1 MIKLKSLQVENF
13 KAFGARAKIPFAP
26 ITLLFGANSA
36 GKSSILQVLYLL
48 KQTREQRRPE
58 AVLLPRVDAG
68 YVDLGSF
75 YELIF
80 NHELERTLKI
90 RTAFAENGEDEAIE
104 LHFEIRTP
112 DGEIELKRLEVFSG
126 EMVAPD
132 FGFELTS
139 FPDTDASDSSAVTDD
154 TTSTD
159 GRWFSA
165 NAWMTCSSVTQ
176 RQEYWKED
184 FETAKRNQKKHEA
197 VRQLRALV
205 TQASDLSNREKE
217 QIQETIEFYQ
227 SDFNLAQFTEWATR
241 RVRNT
246 RIPLRG
252 FLPDSHTVMPFSES
266 SFIWQVT
273 SAVLYRNVAEAKA
286 FYFGNALGNLLARVF
301 PLGPLRTSPERW
313 YIPTGNRPRDVGYK
327 GEWLPDLLYNNAALV
342 EETNRWLRR
351 FKTGYGLRVET
362 VAPDAKDLYQI
373 RLQEYRRATEN
384 ASYSWMDVGYGISQ
398 LLPFI
403 VQCLTAQG
411 RIISTEQP
419 EIHIHPQLQAE
430 LGDLLA
436 QAIKPPYENQFLIE
450 THSEHLIL
458 RLQKLVRKGILKKDD
473 VSVIYV
479 TKSKDGSRV
488 QRLRMDDEGGF
499 VDAWPDG
506 FFPERL
512 NELL

>member
-1 MIKLKSLQVENF
+1 MINLKSLHIENF
-13 KAFGARAKIPFAP
+13 KAFGERARIPFAP
-26 ITLLFGANSA
+26 ITLLFGANST

-48 KQTREQRRPE
+48 KQTREQRWPE
-58 AVLLPRVDAG
+58 AVLLPRVESG

-80 NHELERTLKI
+80 NHEPERSLKI
-90 RTAFAENGEDEAIE
+90 RVAFAENGKDEAIE
-104 LHFEIRTP
+104 LHFGNRVS
-112 DGEIELKRLEVFSG
+112 DGEIELERLEVFSN
-126 EMVAPD
+126 EMDTPD
-132 FGFELTS
+132 FGFELTRFS
-139 FPDTDASDSSAVTDD
+139 DMDASNDAGVTEDSTVMDD
-154 TTSTD
+154 T
-159 GRWFSA
+159 WLSA
-165 NAWMTCSSVTQ
+165 NAWMKCSSVTQ

-184 FETAKRNQKKHEA
+184 FEVAKRNQEIYGA
-197 VRQLRALV
+197 VTQLRELI
-205 TQASDLSNREKE
+205 TQARDLPKHEKE
-217 QIQETIEFYQ
+217 QIQEAIEFYQ
-227 SDFNLAQFTEWATR
+227 SEFSLAQFTEWATK
-241 RVRNT
+241 RVLNT
-246 RIPLRG
+246 YIPLRG
-252 FLPDSHTVMPFSES
+252 FLPDTRRIMPFSEN
-266 SFIWQVT
+266 SFVWQVT
-273 SAVLYRNVAEAKA
+273 SVLLYRNVTEAKA
-286 FYFGNALGNLLARVF
+286 FYFGNALDSLLTRVL
-301 PLGPLRTSPERW
+301 PLGPLRTPPSRW
-313 YIPTGNRPRDVGYK
+313 YIPKGNRPRDVGYK
-327 GEWLPDLLYNNAALV
+327 GELLPDLLYNNEALV

-351 FKTGYGLRVET
+351 FKTGYALKVET

-384 ASYSWMDVGYGISQ
+384 ANYSWMDVGYGISQ

-419 EIHIHPQLQAE
+419 EVHIHPRLQAE

-436 QAIKPPYENQFLIE
+436 QAIKPPYGNQFLIE

-458 RLQKLVRKGILKKDD
+458 RLQKLVRKGILRKDD

-488 QRLRMDDEGGF
+488 QRLRVDDEGEF